1 MCPPLPCAS
10 YTAQRTS
17 SAQRASR
24 ASQGSKDGAEG
35 STPVD
40 DFGIDPSDT
49 MAGRDVIPQLERLRV
64 KAVGR
69 VRGFLLHKIAD
80 LRKPRTNVQMVQEH
94 VLLRLKFVRR
104 LAARVVGGLC
114 TVPLWE
120 RAGGPR
126 VG

>member
-1 MCPPLPCAS
+1 M
-10 YTAQRTS
+10 
-17 SAQRASR
+17 
-24 ASQGSKDGAEG
+24 
-35 STPVD
+35 D

-104 LAARVVGGLC
+104 LAEGWWQVVHSAVVGEGRWATCRIVRMLASLFVC
-114 TVPLWE
+114 
-120 RAGGPR
+120 
-126 VG
+126 